1 MLDTTLP
8 RFRSAGL
15 LFREA
20 CEVHSSEIALICAGQ
35 SWTFERLWFDC
46 ARVASALARQQIGPS
61 SCVAS
66 WSPNAAEAL
75 IAQWGAIL
83 VGAQTIHL
91 DPDWEAVQAH
101 AVLRTTKIDCLFA
114 RAFHLGRQYP
124 AMIKTI
130 RADCSGLG
138 VLVTHGRELRF
149 ERVLR
154 GGWLDFLDS
163 GDAAAP
169 CAEVPAATP
178 TITFFKEA
186 ELDEHPPG
194 GAGWSAADCDR
205 LNAARRPLCVAVPC
219 WQPIGLSLVLHA
231 HLCGQTIVLV
241 GERSDPLEIKEAA
254 RQTSCELVLV
264 SPTTAQAVH
273 AAGLDSDLE
282 EIRWIS
288 QTSRLA
294 EDMDTIVRDIG
305 FVVRTVSSNANLG

>member
-8 RFRSAGL
+8 RLRSAGL

-20 CEVHSSEIALICAGQ
+20 CEIHSSEIALICAGQ

-46 ARVASALARQQIGPS
+46 ARVASAIARQQIGPS

-66 WSPNAAEAL
+66 WSPNAAEAV
-75 IAQWGAIL
+75 IAQWGTIL

-91 DPDWEAVQAH
+91 DPDWEAAQAH
-101 AVLRTTKIDCLFA
+101 AVFRNTKIDCLFT

-124 AMIKTI
+124 AMIKSI
-130 RADCSGLG
+130 RADCAGLG

-169 CAEVPAATP
+169 REIPVATP
-178 TITFFKEA
+178 TITFFREP
-186 ELDEHPPG
+186 ELDEHPD
-194 GAGWSAADCDR
+194 GAGWPPADCDR
-205 LNAARRPLCVAVPC
+205 PNAAGRPICVAVPC
-219 WQPIGLSLVLHA
+219 WQPIGLGLVLHA

-254 RQTSCELVLV
+254 RQTNCERVLV
-264 SPTTAQAVH
+264 SPTTAQAAH
-273 AAGLDSDLE
+273 AAGLDRDLN
-282 EIRWIS
+282 EIRWIP

-294 EDMDTIVRDIG
+294 EDMDTILRDIG
-305 FVVRTVSSNANLG
+305 FVLRTVSSNANLR